1 MYTFVYIISS
11 SLRIMKN
18 ECNENK
24 NKKKNRKSEV
34 VNIRISKS
42 QRNQINEVMEKL
54 NLNQSEVIRLAIEN
68 VCNQHIENN
77 K

>member
-1 MYTFVYIISS
+1 
-11 SLRIMKN
+11 MKN

-24 NKKKNRKSEV
+24 SKKKNRKSEV

-42 QRNQINEVMEKL
+42 QRNQINEVME

>member
-1 MYTFVYIISS
+1 
-11 SLRIMKN
+11 MKN

-24 NKKKNRKSEV
+24 SKKKNRKSEV